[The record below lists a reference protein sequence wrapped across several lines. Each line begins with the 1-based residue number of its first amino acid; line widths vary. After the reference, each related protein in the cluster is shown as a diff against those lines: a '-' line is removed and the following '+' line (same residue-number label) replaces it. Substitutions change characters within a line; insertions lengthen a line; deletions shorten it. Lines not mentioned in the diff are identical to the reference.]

1 MNPEELQELIG
12 NPRTWCVTE
21 FNRTKGDTKMLEK
34 NKWVVKTN
42 RKRPSMFHE
51 KSYTISVNG
60 AELHVLNFML
70 AGPTPEDHRF
80 KYMDVTVRVPL
91 DQVETCFE
99 DAQEESA

>member
-1 MNPEELQELIG
+1 MNPEELQELID

-51 KSYTISVNG
+51 NSYTISVNG
-60 AELHVLNFML
+60 ADLSVLNFTL
-70 AGPTPEDHRF
+70 KGSTEYDTQF
-80 KYMDVTVRVPL
+80 KYMDITVRVPL
-91 DQVETCFE
+91 DEVDTLL
-99 DAQEESA
+99 ST